1 MPAGSDLDKNLLSKS
16 SLSSYPILE
25 LESGEFLNDSLA
37 IANFIAKIG
46 HNSEILGSGASQ
58 QAQVDFWMQFMRLQ
72 VLPLVKAISLMAFGH
87 KKCESLDD
95 HTALSNEFKELAKT
109 LNNSLKN
116 KQNMV
121 GNKLTICDIYICLVL
136 AEMQ

>member
-1 MPAGSDLDKNLLSKS
+1 M
-16 SLSSYPILE
+16 
-25 LESGEFLNDSLA
+25 
-37 IANFIAKIG
+37 
-46 HNSEILGSGASQ
+46 
-58 QAQVDFWMQFMRLQ
+58 
-72 VLPLVKAISLMAFGH
+72 MALGH

-95 HTALSNEFKELAKT
+95 HTALSNEFKEVAKT

>member
-1 MPAGSDLDKNLLSKS
+1 MSKS
-16 SLSSYPILE
+16 SLASYPILE

-37 IANFIAKIG
+37 IANYIAKVG
-46 HNSEILGSGASQ
+46 NNSDLLGSGPSQ
-58 QAQVDFWMQFMRLQ
+58 QAQVDFWMQFIRLQ
-72 VLPLVKAISLMAFGH
+72 VLPLVKAISMMALGH

-95 HTALSNEFKELAKT
+95 HTSLSNEFKEVAKT

-116 KQNMV
+116 KQNVV